1 MKQLPDRV
9 DAVVIG
15 AGLAGLAAAR
25 EIKKRNRS
33 VIVLEAQDGVGGRVR
48 TDKVDGYLL
57 DRGFQVLL
65 TAYPELKNQIDM
77 RALDLKMFSSGALVM
92 RDGKPSIVT
101 DPFREPRRAAATIVA
116 PVGSLTDKLRIAAL
130 RWRVMHRDATRIL
143 NSPDISTVV
152 ALRSFGFSSKMI
164 DRFFRPLFGGIQLDP
179 DLRTSRRMF
188 EIIFKS
194 LSEGQSA
201 LPARGM
207 SAIPEQ
213 MAQNFGTE
221 NIFLGRRVT
230 KIEPGFVDVAE
241 ARIATNAV
249 VVATD
254 QPTASELLNTREIAS
269 RVVGC
274 VYFSADTPPTKEKI
288 VVLDGTG
295 QGPVLNAAVLSNVAP
310 SYAPAGKHL
319 IVAALP
325 GIITGDLETL
335 SRDHLRTWWGPQVDG
350 WRHLKTYRIT
360 HAGPEQLPPFNPKQK
375 VSLGNGLFVCG
386 DHRDTGS
393 IQGALYSGR
402 RCGDAVAS
410 SLAALA

>member
-1 MKQLPDRV
+1 MNQLPTRV

-25 EIKKRNRS
+25 QIKSRGRS
-33 VIVLEAQDGVGGRVR
+33 VIVVEAQDGVGGRVR
-48 TDKVDGYLL
+48 TAKVDGFLL

-65 TAYPELKNQIDM
+65 TAYPELKTQIDIS
-77 RALDLKMFSSGALVM
+77 ALDLKMFSSGALVM
-92 RDGKPSIVT
+92 RDGRSSVVT
-101 DPFREPRRAAATIVA
+101 DPFREPRRAAATVFA
-116 PVGSLTDKLRIAAL
+116 PVGTLTDKLRIAAL
-130 RWRVMHRDATRIL
+130 RWRVMHRNAPKIL
-143 NSPDISTVV
+143 KSEDLSTTD
-152 ALRSFGFSSKMI
+152 ALRDLGFSETMI

-179 DLRTSRRMF
+179 ELRTSRRMF

-201 LPARGM
+201 LPANGM

-213 MAQNFGTE
+213 MATNLGTE
-221 NIFLGRRVT
+221 NIFLNTQAT
-230 KIEPGFVDVAE
+230 KIETGAVTTVAGRVE
-241 ARIATNAV
+241 TSAV

-254 QPTASELLNTREIAS
+254 QPSASELLRTNEIAS

-274 VYFSADTPPTKEKI
+274 VYFSADAPPTHEKF

-295 QGPVLNAAVLSNVAP
+295 KGPVLNAAILSNIAP
-310 SYAPAGKHL
+310 SYAPPGKHL

-325 GIITGDLETL
+325 GVIAGDLEAM
-335 SRDHLRTWWGPQVDG
+335 SRDQLRTWWGPQVDG
-350 WRHLKTYRIT
+350 WSHIKTYRIT

-402 RCGDAVAS
+402 RCGEAVLA
-410 SLAALA
+410 SLA

>member
-1 MKQLPDRV
+1 MNQLPTRV
-9 DAVVIG
+9 DAVVVG

-25 EIKKRNRS
+25 QIKSRGRS
-33 VIVLEAQDGVGGRVR
+33 VIVIEAQDGVGGRVR
-48 TDKVDGYLL
+48 TDKVDGFLL

-65 TAYPELKNQIDM
+65 TAYPELKTQIDM
-77 RALDLKMFSSGALVM
+77 SALDLKMFSSGALVM
-92 RDGKPSIVT
+92 RDGRSSVVT
-101 DPFREPRRAAATIVA
+101 DPFREPRRAAATVFA
-116 PVGSLTDKLRIAAL
+116 PVGTLTDKLRIAAL
-130 RWRVMHRDATRIL
+130 RWRVMHRNAPKIL
-143 NSPDISTVV
+143 TSEDVSTIQ
-152 ALRSFGFSSKMI
+152 ALRDLGFSETMI

-179 DLRTSRRMF
+179 ELRTSRRMF

-201 LPARGM
+201 LPANGM

-213 MAQNFGTE
+213 MATNLGTE
-221 NIFLGRRVT
+221 NIFLNTQAT
-230 KIEPGFVDVAE
+230 KIETGAVTTVAGRVE
-241 ARIATNAV
+241 TSAV

-254 QPTASELLNTREIAS
+254 QPSASELLRTNEIAS

-274 VYFSADTPPTKEKI
+274 VYFSADAPPTHEKF

-295 QGPVLNAAVLSNVAP
+295 KGPVLNAAILSNIAP
-310 SYAPAGKHL
+310 SYAPPGKHL

-325 GIITGDLETL
+325 GVIAGDLEAM
-335 SRDHLRTWWGPQVDG
+335 SRDQLRTWWGPQVDG
-350 WRHLKTYRIT
+350 WSHIKTYRIT

-402 RCGDAVAS
+402 RCGEAVLA
-410 SLAALA
+410 SLA